1 MPKAIS
7 ALLLVQDVKI
17 SIYHCEE
24 GSFTNTVQ
32 GSALLGH
39 QSQDCWGS
47 SWDII
52 NWSVNS
58 GQADK
63 PSVLTELMS
72 LFAVPSGKGSEATSL
87 SLSRSA
93 QPALVYGS
101 RRTLCG
107 CKMEGR
113 HSSLS
118 PSSAIGSADFLNKS
132 FFLSLKFLVFW
143 KEGWYV
149 PYVDHIRTS

>member
-1 MPKAIS
+1 MSKAIS
-7 ALLLVQDVKI
+7 ALLLVHDVKS
-17 SIYHCEE
+17 SIYHFEE
-24 GSFTNTVQ
+24 GSFANTVQ

-52 NWSVNS
+52 NWSVHS

-63 PSVLTELMS
+63 PSMLAKLTS
-72 LFAVPSGKGSEATSL
+72 LVAVPSGKGSEVTRL

-101 RRTLCG
+101 RSTLCG
-107 CKMEGR
+107 CKVEGR

-118 PSSAIGSADFLNKS
+118 PSSAIASADFLNRS
-132 FFLSLKFLVFW
+132 FFFSLKFLVFW

-149 PYVDHIRTS
+149 PYVDRIRTS